1 MYSVQ
6 NYECPSNLCP
16 TSTPGNEQG
25 ILTVARAKL
34 DGGGRL
40 ELLNWYGKDV
50 SYQSGTASGS
60 FDNVGVGAN
69 GGGRQSPIFPKDPNA
84 SAASYA
90 SCQAGGST
98 PSTAETQA
106 AGSIS
111 YVPESNQYVLVF
123 VCISPTNPAT
133 PDAGPES
140 GSARGAALFYST
152 LDASKYDLSAQE
164 HWSRPTQVS
173 RSWQLLG
180 SNSHGSDCVY
190 PAWYPTLMSPGGD
203 PGYLA
208 RRHRLCLR
216 YVRLHRHRRR
226 TAPRIRVPTLYDHVL
241 PLAADASGAYH
252 SLHTTSIGMARRVQ
266 MRCRG
271 TRSRDSRAGTWKV
284 RRAFP

>member
-98 PSTAETQA
+98 PSTAQTQA

-140 GSARGAALFYST
+140 GTRARRRIVLLDLGREQVRPLGTRALEQT
-152 LDASKYDLSAQE
+152 DAS
-164 HWSRPTQVS
+164 
-173 RSWQLLG
+173 
-180 SNSHGSDCVY
+180 
-190 PAWYPTLMSPGGD
+190 
-203 PGYLA
+203 
-208 RRHRLCLR
+208 
-216 YVRLHRHRRR
+216 
-226 TAPRIRVPTLYDHVL
+226 L
-241 PLAADASGAYH
+241 PLVA
-252 SLHTTSIGMARRVQ
+252 TARQ
-266 MRCRG
+266 QQP
-271 TRSRDSRAGTWKV
+271 WL
-284 RRAFP
+284 